1 MSYFVSKTGHLD
13 PVSTV
18 LYTVRTGGPDTG
30 SPDVGGP
37 DVEGPDVRFPT
48 GHIGIYFLN
57 CASRVYLYLP
67 RQHFCKVDIACLHF
81 IKDPDPSMLKNSSYI

>member
-48 GHIGIYFLN
+48 GHIGIYF
-57 CASRVYLYLP
+57 
-67 RQHFCKVDIACLHF
+67 
-81 IKDPDPSMLKNSSYI
+81 